1 MKYDQQQKAF
11 FRVIFR
17 GFLRLLLL
25 LALVGALAGGY
36 LWFSTELPS
45 PERLRARAAR
55 GNTRILDRQGRLL
68 YQVPDPLSGQQQ
80 PVALDDVP
88 LALRQATV
96 AVEDRS
102 FYHNRGVDVRGIL
115 RAAWHNL
122 MQGEVVAGGSTVTQ
136 QVARNFL
143 LAPEAAQQRTL
154 ERKLRET
161 VLALKLNAHF
171 SKDEI
176 LALYLN
182 QSYYG
187 GMRYGVAMAAEYVFG
202 KPVAHLDVAEC
213 ALLAGLPQA
222 PSHYDPLVN
231 PAAAQ
236 ARQAQVLEAMV
247 DAGYLSPEQAEAA
260 RAEPLQFVGGDTLA
274 QRDAPHVVAYV
285 LAQLTEAYGPEVVL
299 RGGLTVT
306 TTLDI
311 DLQRAAQE
319 SLQRHVTLLS
329 TPRHG
334 ALNHQVHNGAVVVLN
349 PSDGAILAMVGS
361 PDFTDRAHQGQVNA
375 ALARRQPGSALK
387 PLTYAAA
394 LERGWTAATMLLD
407 APASFPTREGRPYAP
422 ENYGQYYQGEISLR
436 RALATSSNVV
446 AVRTLDHVG
455 VPALL
460 DMAARLG
467 IESLG
472 RQGGRYGLSLTLG
485 GGEVT
490 LLELS
495 AAYAAFANGGER
507 VTPFAVVA
515 VAGGPDSAAVAWG
528 GAEQT
533 RALSPQIAYLITD
546 ILSDRYARMPVFGSA
561 QVLRVDRPAAV
572 KTGTS
577 TDWRDNWTVGYS
589 PDRVVGVW
597 VGNASGAPMH
607 AISGVSGAGPVWHAG
622 MLAAHHGLP
631 PRAFAVPAGVVPAAV
646 CADSGLSPASGCAAT
661 RMEWFVAGTAPAG
674 AVGHSQRQGAGAPP
688 HQTRPP
694 RRNDDNDAMVP
705 VAARPAP
712 TTDATPALVTPAP
725 GAVFSFA
732 AGIPR
737 ERQQIAIEA
746 RAASDAAQVTLLLDG
761 APLAVF
767 EQPPYRT
774 LWPLERG
781 DHRVWVE
788 VQTAGGAVRRSAEV
802 VFTVR

>member
-1 MKYDQQQKAF
+1 MKHGQKQRAF
-11 FRVIFR
+11 FRGIFR
-17 GFLRLLLL
+17 SGLRLSVLLM
-25 LALVGALAGGY
+25 LVVLVVGGY
-36 LWFSTELPS
+36 FWFSTALPS
-45 PERLRARAAR
+45 PDHLRARAAR
-55 GNTRILDRQGRLL
+55 GNTRIVDRQGRLL

-88 LALRQATV
+88 LALQQATV

-102 FYHNRGVDVRGIL
+102 FYDNSGVDVRGIG

-122 MQGEVVAGGSTVTQ
+122 LQGEIVAGGSTLTQ

-143 LAPEAAQQRTL
+143 LSPDMAHQRTW

-187 GMRYGVAMAAEYVFG
+187 GMNYGVAMAAQHVFG
-202 KPVAHLDVAEC
+202 KPVSHLDVAEC

-231 PAAAQ
+231 PEAART
-236 ARQAQVLEAMV
+236 RQAQVLEAMV
-247 DAGYLSPEQAEAA
+247 HAGYLAPAQAEAA
-260 RAEPLQFVGGDTLA
+260 RVEPLQFAGGDTPA
-274 QRDAPHVVAYV
+274 GREAPHFVGYV
-285 LAQLTEAYGPEVVL
+285 LAQLTEAYGPEVVF

-311 DLQRAAQE
+311 DVQRAAQE
-319 SLQRHVTLLS
+319 RLHHHVTLLS
-329 TPRHG
+329 TPRQGVPDH
-334 ALNHQVHNGAVVVLN
+334 HVHNGAVVVLN
-349 PSDGAILAMVGS
+349 PTDGAILAMVGS
-361 PDFTDRAHQGQVNA
+361 PDFADTAHQGQVNA
-375 ALARRQPGSALK
+375 ALAQRQPGSALK

-407 APASFPTREGRPYAP
+407 APASFPTREGRPYTP
-422 ENYGQYYQGEISLR
+422 ENYGQYYQGDISLR

-472 RQGGRYGLSLTLG
+472 TQRGRYGLSLTLG

-515 VAGGPDSAAVAWG
+515 VAGGPDSAVVAWG
-528 GAEQT
+528 GHERA

-546 ILSDRYARMPVFGSA
+546 ILADRYARMPVFGSA
-561 QVLRVDRPAAV
+561 HVLRVDRPAAV

-597 VGNASGAPMH
+597 VGNANGEPMRS
-607 AISGVSGAGPVWHAG
+607 ISGVSGAGPVWHEV
-622 MLAAHHGLP
+622 MLAAHHGLS
-631 PRAFAVPAGVVPAAV
+631 PRDFGVPAGVVQSAV
-646 CADSGLSPASGCAAT
+646 CADSGLSPASGCAAM
-661 RMEWFVAGTAPAG
+661 RMEWFVAGTEPAG
-674 AVGHSQRQGAGAPP
+674 AVGQQRGATPY
-688 HQTRPP
+688 QKTRPQHD
-694 RRNDDNDAMVP
+694 NDDDDMGP
-705 VAARPAP
+705 VAARPARA
-712 TTDATPALVTPAP
+712 TDDTPSLAAPAP

-761 APLAVF
+761 APLAVLD
-767 EQPPYRT
+767 QPPYRA

-781 DHRVWVE
+781 KHRVLVE
-788 VQTAGGAVRRSAEV
+788 VQTEGGAVRRSAEV